1 MPALKENLDAIF
13 AKLLTHVGRWRFWF
27 APIVLASFTGSTAIW
42 PVLAQAS
49 SGDQVIA
56 ECSAGSFDEA
66 AIFECVTQ
74 KFEQAEASLR
84 RTEQSWQRVLQEQT
98 STPEV
103 QKKVEATSTADNQGS
118 SSVIAIV
125 NDTAIQSGI
134 ATGGARVI
142 NVDKDSEINE
152 EKGQETFDTSVQLS
166 ERFGFLPA
174 LFRSY
179 RDQHCAWQSTLFGE
193 DRVRLHYLACL
204 TSLTLN
210 RTNDLTRSL
219 ALRRAINKHGR
230 SYSGYYVKTDEGALF
245 QACNRKTDWWV
256 TGSDSVLSAL
266 SRRYLDINAQ
276 RTVAGD
282 LLYAEV
288 SGGVVSA
295 PVSGSGADYE
305 SALFISNIGLL
316 RPVAEQDCSGN
327 FNSGNL
333 YSGNVSSYSAQG
345 VVQTAGLQ
353 AANSVEG
360 LQSDAAT
367 VDDYASSGFLY
378 GYFND
383 WLTACAVTETSVCS
397 AETEAQ
403 FASDGDWQLRVDR
416 SLEGDWRILL
426 IPTTD
431 DQLIEKQLT
440 MQING
445 AEVYLDRVFDRPLQ
459 LALNQG
465 RTIAD
470 GELARELIVKLRQG
484 RELRLEWFDDS
495 DVMSE
500 LKFSLLG
507 VTRALEYFD
516 HSKQ

>member
-1 MPALKENLDAIF
+1 MPAPTENTDAIY
-13 AKLLTHVGRWRFWF
+13 AKLLTHVGRWRLLF
-27 APIVLASFTGSTAIW
+27 APVMLATFTGSTAIW
-42 PVLAQAS
+42 PVLVQAS
-49 SGDQVIA
+49 GSEQVIA
-56 ECSAGSFDEA
+56 ACSAGASDEV
-66 AIFECVTQ
+66 AISECVTL
-74 KFEQAEASLR
+74 KFEQAEALLG
-84 RTEQSWQRVLQEQT
+84 RTEQSWQRLLQEQT
-98 STPEV
+98 SIPEV
-103 QKKVEATSTADNQGS
+103 SNSGDGSTTVDQGS
-118 SSVIAIV
+118 ANVIAIV

-134 ATGGARVI
+134 ATGSARVI
-142 NVDKDSEINE
+142 NIDEDSERNE
-152 EKGQETFDTSVQLS
+152 ESELETFDTSVQLS

-179 RDQHCAWQSTLFGE
+179 RDQHCAWQSTVFGA

-204 TSLTLN
+204 TSLTTS
-210 RTNDLTRSL
+210 RIDDLTRSL
-219 ALRRAINKHGR
+219 AQLRVINKRGR
-230 SYSGYYVKTDEGALF
+230 SYHGYYVKTDEGALF
-245 QACNRKTDWWV
+245 QACDRRTDWWV
-256 TGSDSVLSAL
+256 TGTDSVLAAL
-266 SRRYLDINAQ
+266 NRRYLDINAQ
-276 RTVAGD
+276 RTVADD

-288 SGGVVSA
+288 SGRVVRA
-295 PVSGSGADYE
+295 PVSGAGADYD
-305 SALFISNIGLL
+305 SALSISNIGLL
-316 RPVAEQDCSGN
+316 RPVTDQDCSS
-327 FNSGNL
+327 NSGN
-333 YSGNVSSYSAQG
+333 GISYGVQG
-345 VVQTAGLQ
+345 IVQPAGSR
-353 AANSVEG
+353 AANSLE
-360 LQSDAAT
+360 QFESDAAT

-431 DQLIEKQLT
+431 DQTIEKQLT

-445 AEVYLDRVFDRPLQ
+445 ADVYLDRVFDRPLQ

-465 RTIAD
+465 KTIAD

-484 RELRLEWFDDS
+484 RELRLEWFDES

-516 HSKQ
+516 NNKQ